1 MAATRKTS
9 SSRGTRVSDVCSALE
24 TLAPLERARS
34 WDNVGLLAGDP
45 DATVCRVLLC
55 IDLTANVVAEAV
67 RGKVQLVVA
76 YHPPIFRPIT
86 RLSAASR
93 GTDAQVFGCVSA
105 GIAVYSPHTA
115 LDCADGGTNDVLA
128 NLCGVRDATPIEF
141 MDDPRCDECKVV
153 VFVPAEEVD
162 TVAEAMF
169 AAGAGHIGEYTK
181 CSYRV
186 SGHGTFLGSDAT
198 RPTIGHAGRFERVD
212 EIRLETVVPRASVS
226 AVVDALRQAH
236 SYEEPAFD
244 VYPLQ
249 AHPFRGTGR
258 CGPLARPIRLSGLAR
273 KLKRETRANCVQ
285 IVGDAEAVVSR
296 AICMVGAAG
305 SDVFKAGL
313 GPGDVVVTGEIRH
326 HDALAILR
334 YGASAIALNHWT
346 SERPALRSLAE
357 RLAVRVPGL
366 DVRLSQADREPFK
379 SV

>member
-1 MAATRKTS
+1 MAATKKGSS
-9 SSRGTRVSDVCSALE
+9 SSRSRVSDVCSALE
-24 TLAPLERARS
+24 ALAPLERARS

-45 DATVCRVLLC
+45 NATVRRVLLC
-55 IDLTANVVAEAV
+55 IDLTADVLAEAI
-67 RGKVQLVVA
+67 RAKVDLVVA
-76 YHPPIFRPIT
+76 YHPPIFRPIS

-105 GIAVYSPHTA
+105 GIAIYSPHTA

-128 NLCGVRDATPIEF
+128 GLCGAKDASPIEF
-141 MDDPRCDECKVV
+141 VDDPGRHECKVV

-169 AAGAGHIGEYTK
+169 AAGAGRIGEYAK

-186 SGHGTFLGSDAT
+186 GGQGTFLGSDAT
-198 RPTIGHAGRFERVD
+198 RPTIGQAGRFERVD
-212 EIRLETVVPRASVS
+212 EIRLETVVPRASVP

-244 VYPLQ
+244 IYPLR
-249 AHPFRGTGR
+249 APPVRGAGR
-258 CGPLARPIRLSGLAR
+258 CGRLPRPIRLLGLAR
-273 KLKRETRANCVQ
+273 KLKRATQANCVQ
-285 IVGDAEAVVSR
+285 IVGDAEALVSR

-305 SDVFKAGL
+305 NDVFRAGL

-334 YGASAIALNHWT
+334 CGAGAMALNHWT
-346 SERPALRSLAE
+346 SERPALRCLGE
-357 RLAVRVPGL
+357 RLAARVPGL
-366 DVRLSQADREPFK
+366 DVRLSKADREPFTG
-379 SV
+379 V